1 MPIENGI
8 WVMPKAAAGS
18 GPGIFNVS
26 KGTKVPMFRV
36 SELRALANSPIHNL
50 SITRGIAM
58 DIEQVAVETTGA
70 ANEALQTL
78 KATLDKFRGTIANDL
93 TAIKAASSR
102 VQTETMQM
110 KQAYVAA
117 QSILTGP
124 EFERAIIN
132 AERMAAALQSIAAV
146 SDTSLSVSVCGNP
159 AAK

>member
-1 MPIENGI
+1 
-8 WVMPKAAAGS
+8 
-18 GPGIFNVS
+18 
-26 KGTKVPMFRV
+26 
-36 SELRALANSPIHNL
+36 
-50 SITRGIAM
+50 M

-70 ANEALQTL
+70 ANDALQTL

-93 TAIKAASSR
+93 TAIKAASTR
-102 VQTETMQM
+102 VQTETLQM

-117 QSILTGP
+117 QNILTGP

-159 AAK
+159 TAK